1 MGMLIANSGVMTPR
15 QLIIRPA
22 ADCRGFTLLEI
33 MLVVALIGI
42 SLTLLTLSF
51 DRDTGKVA
59 KQEARRFAAL
69 IEHVR
74 EESVVTGR
82 SVAVEVDESAQQYQ
96 FLQPG
101 ESWEP
106 IKGDDVLRPRQ
117 LPEFL
122 NVTLELLESRQGNG
136 PLLVIV
142 DAMGEITPFE
152 LTIRADSGAYTV
164 ALDPGQ
170 NVLVTR
176 VDDDA
181 G

>member
-1 MGMLIANSGVMTPR
+1 
-15 QLIIRPA
+15 
-22 ADCRGFTLLEI
+22 

-42 SLTLLTLSF
+42 SLTFLTLSF
-51 DRDTGKVA
+51 DRDTDKVA
-59 KQEARRFAAL
+59 EHEARRFAAL

-74 EESVVTGR
+74 EESVVTGK
-82 SVAVEVDESAQQYQ
+82 SVAVEVDESARQYQ

-101 ESWEP
+101 ESWEL
-106 IKGDDVLRPRQ
+106 IEGDDVLRPRK

-122 NVTLELLESRQGNG
+122 NVTLELLESGRGNG
-136 PLLVIV
+136 PLLVVV
-142 DAMGEITPFE
+142 DVLGEITPFE
-152 LTIRADSGAYTV
+152 LTIRADSAAYVV